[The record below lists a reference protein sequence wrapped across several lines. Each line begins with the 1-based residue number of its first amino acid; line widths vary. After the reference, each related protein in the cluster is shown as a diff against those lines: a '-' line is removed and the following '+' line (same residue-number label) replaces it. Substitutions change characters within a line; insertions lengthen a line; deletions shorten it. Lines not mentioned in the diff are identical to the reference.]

1 LRSRRVSQR
10 RACRLVDFSRSAAWY
25 RRGGRND
32 GALRERL
39 KELAQEYPRY
49 GCPTLH
55 DMLVIEGRV
64 VNFKRTYRLY
74 REEGLQVRRKRR
86 KKLNIPRIPMLVPS
100 AVNERWSVDFVSDQ
114 LANGRRFR
122 VFNVVDDFSRE
133 CVLQIVDFSI
143 SGQRL
148 VNELDR
154 LSRTRR
160 LPNTIVCDNGPELT
174 SKAMFLWSQ
183 RVGVKLHF
191 IQPGKPTQ
199 NSFVESFNGKFRE
212 YCLDLHWFTS
222 LEDARLRIE
231 RWREHYNHVR
241 PHRSLGKK
249 PPALFA
255 ASACVVEE
263 SGVTAVDRLGSEKRL
278 PKIALEARSRSS
290 STLSYPS
297 KLAPRSL
304 RDGNQLCNLRPP
316 SAP

>member
-1 LRSRRVSQR
+1 VSER
-10 RACRLVDFSRSAAWY
+10 RACRLVGFSRSAAWY
-25 RRGGRND
+25 RLQGRED

-39 KELAQEYPRY
+39 KSLAQEYPRY

-55 DMLVIEGRV
+55 DLLKSEGQV

-86 KKLNIPRIPMLVPS
+86 KKLNIPRTPMLVPNV
-100 AVNERWSVDFVSDQ
+100 VNERWSVDFVSDQ

-122 VFNVVDDFSRE
+122 VFNVVDDFTRE

-148 VNELDR
+148 ANELDR
-154 LSRTRR
+154 LAATRR
-160 LPNTIVCDNGPELT
+160 LPKIIVCDNGPELT

-183 RVGVKLHF
+183 RAGVKLHF
-191 IQPGKPTQ
+191 IQPGRPMQ
-199 NSFVESFNGKFRE
+199 NAFVESFNGKFRE
-212 YCLDLHWFTS
+212 YCLDLNWFTS

-231 RWREHYNHVR
+231 SWRSHYNHVR

-249 PPALFA
+249 PPAVFA
-255 ASACVVEE
+255 ASVACVNEDDAHAFNRV
-263 SGVTAVDRLGSEKRL
+263 GSEKRL
-278 PKIALEARSRSS
+278 PIIALTPRSRSS

-297 KLAPRSL
+297 KPALSL
-304 RDGNQLCNLRPP
+304 GRAKDVCNFRPP
-316 SAP
+316 SAT

>member
-1 LRSRRVSQR
+1 MVTATQRRRAVTHLKSRRVSER
-10 RACRLVDFSRSAAWY
+10 RACRLVRFSRSAAWY
-25 RRGGRND
+25 QLQGRKD
-32 GALRERL
+32 GALRARL

-55 DMLVIEGRV
+55 DLLVNEGRV
-64 VNFKRTYRLY
+64 VNIKRTYRLY

-86 KKLNIPRIPMLVPS
+86 KRLDIPRIPMLVPS

-114 LANGRRFR
+114 LANGRRLR

-148 VNELDR
+148 VNELER
-154 LSRTRR
+154 LVATRR
-160 LPNTIVCDNGPELT
+160 LPKTIVCDNGPELT

-183 RVGVKLHF
+183 RGGVKLHF

-199 NSFVESFNGKFRE
+199 NAFVESFNGKFRE
-212 YCLDLHWFTS
+212 YCLDLNWFTS

-241 PHRSLGKK
+241 PHRSLGRK
-249 PPALFA
+249 PPAVFA
-255 ASACVVEE
+255 ASVA
-263 SGVTAVDRLGSEKRL
+263 
-278 PKIALEARSRSS
+278 
-290 STLSYPS
+290 
-297 KLAPRSL
+297 
-304 RDGNQLCNLRPP
+304 
-316 SAP
+316 